1 MIKQFFR
8 TSGISAALLAC
19 STISL
24 QAQAELSIYQAVSW
38 KSPSGGKFNYSWSAP
53 QKMKKGDKYPLLFFL
68 HGAGGRGNDNK
79 RQLHD
84 AGGMQAFAKQGV
96 SSKRQSYVFAGQVPK
111 ADRWVDVHWALLS
124 HKMPKISDSMRMA
137 FEALDAFVA
146 DEKNQVDANRIYV
159 MGLSMGGYGTWDAI
173 QRRPDLFAAAVP
185 ICGGGDKSLGKKIA
199 KLPIWAW
206 HGDKDKVIKASRSR
220 DMIEAIKE
228 AGGSPKYSEI
238 KNRGHNSWVDVWN
251 SDELWDWLYSQK
263 RK

>member
-1 MIKQFFR
+1 
-8 TSGISAALLAC
+8 
-19 STISL
+19 
-24 QAQAELSIYQAVSW
+24 
-38 KSPSGGKFNYSWSAP
+38 
-53 QKMKKGDKYPLLFFL
+53 
-68 HGAGGRGNDNK
+68 
-79 RQLHD
+79 
-84 AGGMQAFAKQGV
+84 
-96 SSKRQSYVFAGQVPK
+96 
-111 ADRWVDVHWALLS
+111 
-124 HKMPKISDSMRMA
+124 MRMA

-173 QRRPDLFAAAVP
+173 QRRPNFFAGAVP
-185 ICGGGDKSLGKKIA
+185 ICGGGDKKLA
-199 KLPIWAW
+199 KNITKVPIWAW

-220 DMIEAIKE
+220 DMIEAIKA